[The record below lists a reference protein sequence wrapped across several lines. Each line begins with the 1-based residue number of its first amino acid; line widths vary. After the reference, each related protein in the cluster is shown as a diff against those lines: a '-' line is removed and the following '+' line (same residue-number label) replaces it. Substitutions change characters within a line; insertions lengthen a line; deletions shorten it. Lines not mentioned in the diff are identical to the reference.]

1 MWVHTGNLLKRI
13 SGYHFDYDA
22 RGNLTRKESHK
33 GIQTFSWDAHNQLTR
48 STSFSSATEPKLC
61 TDYLYDVFGRRIAKR
76 VVDEHRHT
84 VIEQTLYDWEG
95 LTIASEERIGQ
106 QLGKH
111 AANPGRDWQNA
122 PALALNV
129 QYLYED
135 GQFVPLA
142 QYINSSDG
150 QAELLSSRGW
160 QAELAEETQ
169 AAPKLYHYV
178 CDHLGTPQLLMNQGQ
193 EVVWEAKAKV
203 WGETCV
209 MSRAAADEQVIN
221 NHRFQGQYYDAETSL
236 HYNTFRYYDPELG
249 RFISQDPIGLMGGI
263 NLYQYAPNPV
273 EWVDPWGLRRVIGAI
288 SRVTTKKGTS
298 NLKNDPRKTHSEILN
313 LQKMN
318 EKGQLKD
325 QDVVIDNIEGFFDD
339 GSKQTIGMCSKCR
352 AEMFDSLIS
361 GGAKSVSI
369 PETRSNKVIGNL
381 KIPKENFR
389 AAQEAL
395 SSLLNKGLGTR
406 KTSDMV

>member
-76 VVDEHRHT
+76 MVDEHRHT
-84 VIEQTLYDWEG
+84 IIEQTLYDWEG

-111 AANPGRDWQNA
+111 AANSGRDWQNA
-122 PALALNV
+122 PVLALNV

-142 QYINSSDG
+142 QSINSSDG

-169 AAPKLYHYV
+169 VAPKLYHYV

-193 EVVWEAKAKV
+193 EVVWEAKAKA
-203 WGETCV
+203 WGETRV
-209 MSRAAADEQVIN
+209 MSRSATDEQVIN

-273 EWVDPWGLRRVIGAI
+273 EWVDPLGLAYAKIVVTSVFGIARKLYFNRKGQFAKKPGPKPKTPQKTDVHGNSHQC
-288 SRVTTKKGTS
+288 SRTAYGYKLKDRDTDEVLKFGETIAPKKRYQKSFLERENARMEVVKSGS
-298 NLKNDPRKTHSEILN
+298 KKQMHQWQHMEILN
-313 LQKMN
+313 YTKTH
-318 EKGQLKD
+318 G
-325 QDVVIDNIEGFFDD
+325 
-339 GSKQTIGMCSKCR
+339 R
-352 AEMFDSLIS
+352 
-361 GGAKSVSI
+361 
-369 PETRSNKVIGNL
+369 R
-381 KIPKENFR
+381 PK
-389 AAQEAL
+389 
-395 SSLLNKGLGTR
+395 LNK
-406 KTSDMV
+406 SDW

>member
-22 RGNLTRKESHK
+22 RVNLTRKESHK

-142 QYINSSDG
+142 QYINSNDG

-160 QAELAEETQ
+160 QTELAEETQ

-193 EVVWEAKAKV
+193 EVVWEAEAKA
-203 WGETCV
+203 WGETRV
-209 MSRAAADEQVIN
+209 MSRTAADEQVIN

-273 EWVDPWGLRRVIGAI
+273 EWVDPWGWSSSKGGVYWLVRQLAKGGEVNHMPAWSAVRNSI
-288 SRVTTKKGTS
+288 SDLSRGIV
-298 NLKNDPRKTHSEILN
+298 P
-313 LQKMN
+313 
-318 EKGQLKD
+318 
-325 QDVVIDNIEGFFDD
+325 
-339 GSKQTIGMCSKCR
+339 
-352 AEMFDSLIS
+352 SLWM
-361 GGAKSVSI
+361 
-369 PETRSNKVIGNL
+369 E
-381 KIPKENFR
+381 
-389 AAQEAL
+389 
-395 SSLLNKGLGTR
+395 
-406 KTSDMV
+406 TSDHRQTASWGSLTQARRWRQAQTKLIDSGRFSHAMEMDIVDIKKKFGTKYNTGLTDMIEEAFSRGYISDSERNRLNSKVCN